1 MPETP
6 HILVVDDD
14 RRIRAL
20 LQSYLRDHDY
30 RVSVAASSEEARGLM
45 AGLSFDLLIVDV
57 MMPGEGGLALVT
69 ALRGSG
75 QNVPV
80 LMLSALSESSHKI
93 AGLATGSD
101 DYLAKP
107 FEPEEL
113 LLRLKS
119 LLRRSGGKPKAHA
132 ALKFGDFVFNLA
144 NNNLDENGVAVRLT
158 SREREIL
165 KLLCAK
171 PGEPIGRNALA
182 EGGSES
188 ATRKVDVQINRLR
201 QKIETDPANPRHLV
215 TMRGAG
221 YALMA
226 EPL

>member
-1 MPETP
+1 MAELP

-20 LQSYLRDHDY
+20 LQSYLREHGY
-30 RVSVAASSEEARGLM
+30 RVSAAASSEEAKGLM
-45 AGLSFDLLIVDV
+45 AGLAFDLLIVDV
-57 MMPGEGGLALVT
+57 MMPGEGGLALVSG
-69 ALRGSG
+69 LRARE

-80 LMLSALSESSHKI
+80 LMLSALSESADKI

-119 LLRRSGGKPKAHA
+119 LLRRSAAKPMAFQS
-132 ALKFGDFVFNLA
+132 LKFGDFVFNLA
-144 NNNLDENGVAVRLT
+144 NSNLDQNGAPIRLT

-165 KLLCAK
+165 KLLCAR
-171 PGEPIGRNALA
+171 PGEPVGRDELA
-182 EGGSES
+182 EDGDLS

-201 QKIETDPANPRHLV
+201 QKIEVDPANPRHLV

>member
-1 MPETP
+1 MGDAP

-20 LQSYLRDHDY
+20 LQSYLRDHGY
-30 RVSVAASSEEARGLM
+30 LVSVAASAEEAKGLTE
-45 AGLSFDLLIVDV
+45 GLSFDLLIVDV
-57 MMPGEGGLALVT
+57 MMPGEGGLSLVSG
-69 ALRGSG
+69 LRRQGHS
-75 QNVPV
+75 VPV
-80 LMLSALSESSHKI
+80 LMLSALSDPSDKI
-93 AGLATGSD
+93 AGLARGSD
-101 DYLAKP
+101 DYLGKP

-119 LLRRSGGKPKAHA
+119 LLRRSGAKPKAA
-132 ALKFGDFVFNLA
+132 VSLKFGDIVFNLA
-144 NNNLDENGVAVRLT
+144 STNLDQNGVAVRLT

-171 PGEPIGRNALA
+171 PGEPIGRDALA
-182 EGGSES
+182 EGGGES

-201 QKIETDPANPRHLV
+201 QKIEADPANPRHLV
-215 TMRGAG
+215 TMRGFG

>member
-1 MPETP
+1 MGEIP

-20 LQSYLRDHDY
+20 LQSYLRDHSY
-30 RVSVAASSEEARGLM
+30 LVSAAASAEEARGLM
-45 AGLSFDLLIVDV
+45 QGLAFDLLIVDV
-57 MMPGEGGLALVT
+57 MMPGDGGLALV
-69 ALRGSG
+69 AGLRARGED
-75 QNVPV
+75 VPV
-80 LMLSALSESSHKI
+80 LMLSALSESADKI

-119 LLRRSGGKPKAHA
+119 LLRRSPSRPRA
-132 ALKFGDFVFNLA
+132 NLA
-144 NNNLDENGVAVRLT
+144 LRFGKFQFNVANSSLDENGVAVRLT

-165 KLLCAK
+165 RLLCSK
-171 PGEPIGRNALA
+171 PGEPVGRDQLA
-182 EGGSES
+182 EGGGEL

-201 QKIETDPANPRHLV
+201 QKIEEDPANPRHLV

>member
-1 MPETP
+1 MSDLP

-20 LQSYLRDHDY
+20 LQSYLRDHGY
-30 RVSVAASSEEARGLM
+30 LVSVAASAEEARALMQGL
-45 AGLSFDLLIVDV
+45 AFDVLVVDV
-57 MMPGEGGLALVT
+57 MMPGEGGLALVSG
-69 ALRGSG
+69 LRAQG
-75 QNVPV
+75 QMVPV
-80 LMLSALSESSHKI
+80 LMLSALSDTSDKI

-101 DYLAKP
+101 DYLGKP

-119 LLRRSGGKPKAHA
+119 LLRRYGAQPKANGS
-132 ALKFGDFVFNLA
+132 LKFGEFVFHLA
-144 NNNLDENGVAVRLT
+144 STSLDQNGVAVRLT
-158 SREREIL
+158 SREREIM
-165 KLLCAK
+165 KLLCSK
-171 PGEPIGRNALA
+171 PGEPVGRDALA
-182 EGGSES
+182 EGGTVS

-201 QKIETDPANPRHLV
+201 QKIEADPTNPRYLV

-226 EPL
+226 EPQ

>member
-1 MPETP
+1 MAELP
-6 HILVVDDD
+6 HVLVVDDD

-20 LQSYLRDHDY
+20 LQSYLRDHAY
-30 RVSVAASSEEARGLM
+30 RVSVAASAEEARRLM
-45 AGLSFDLLIVDV
+45 AGLAFDLLIVDV
-57 MMPGEGGLALVT
+57 MMPGEGGLALVSG
-69 ALRGSG
+69 LRAQE

-80 LMLSALSESSHKI
+80 LMLSALSESSDKI

-119 LLRRSGGKPKAHA
+119 LLRRSGARPKAN
-132 ALKFGDFVFNLA
+132 LSLRFGGFVFNLG
-144 NNNLDENGVAVRLT
+144 NNTLDENGVAVRLT

-165 KLLCAK
+165 KLLCSK
-171 PGEPIGRNALA
+171 PGQPIGRDELA
-182 EGGSES
+182 EGGGES

-201 QKIETDPANPRHLV
+201 QKIEADPGNPRHLV

>member
-1 MPETP
+1 MGELP

-20 LQSYLRDHDY
+20 LQSYLRDHGY
-30 RVSVAASSEEARGLM
+30 LVSVAASAEEAKVLMEGL
-45 AGLSFDLLIVDV
+45 AFDLLIVDV
-57 MMPGEGGLALVT
+57 MMPGEGGLALVSG
-69 ALRGSG
+69 LRARR

-80 LMLSALSESSHKI
+80 LMLSALSESSDKI

-119 LLRRSGGKPKAHA
+119 LLRRSGAIANASA
-132 ALKFGDFVFNLA
+132 ALRFGEFVFHVASNS
-144 NNNLDENGVAVRLT
+144 LDRSGVAVRLT

-165 KLLCAK
+165 KLLCLK
-171 PGEPIGRNALA
+171 PGEPVGRDALA
-182 EGGSES
+182 EGGGET

-201 QKIETDPANPRHLV
+201 QKIEADPANPRHLV

>member
-1 MPETP
+1 MAELP

-20 LQSYLRDHDY
+20 LQSYLREHGY
-30 RVSVAASSEEARGLM
+30 RVSVAASSEEAKGLM
-45 AGLSFDLLIVDV
+45 AGLAFDLLIVDV
-57 MMPGEGGLALVT
+57 MMPGEGGLALVSG
-69 ALRGSG
+69 LRARE

-80 LMLSALSESSHKI
+80 LMLSALSESSDKI

-119 LLRRSGGKPKAHA
+119 LLRRSAAKPKTFHS
-132 ALKFGDFVFNLA
+132 LKFGDFVFNLA
-144 NNNLDENGVAVRLT
+144 NSNLDQNGAPIRLT

-165 KLLCAK
+165 KLLCSK
-171 PGEPIGRNALA
+171 PGEPVGRDELA
-182 EGGSES
+182 EDGDLS

-201 QKIETDPANPRHLV
+201 QKIEVDPANPRHLV